1 MYLLRIFNNL
11 TKKIY
16 EFPLED
22 MGDSRLFLHFR
33 INPEDVQDFTETG
46 EYTYNLLDMN
56 CSSEGK
62 VIATGLLQVGDYKPE
77 NNVYD
82 LSEENGNTYI
92 QYNI

>member
-1 MYLLRIFNNL
+1 MFLRIFNNL
-11 TKKIY
+11 DKNTWQF
-16 EFPLED
+16 EVNDER
-22 MGDSRLFLHFR
+22 DSRLFYHFQISR
-33 INPEDVQDFTETG
+33 EDIEDIPDG
-46 EYTYNLLDMN
+46 EYTYNLIDDS
-56 CSSEGK
+56 CGDK